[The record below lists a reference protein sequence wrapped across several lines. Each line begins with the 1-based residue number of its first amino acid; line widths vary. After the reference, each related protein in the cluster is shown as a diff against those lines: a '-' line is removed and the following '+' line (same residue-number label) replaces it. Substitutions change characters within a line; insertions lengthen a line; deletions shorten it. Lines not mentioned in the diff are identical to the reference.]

1 MNLLL
6 GVAIILPVLG
16 SQPRLE
22 VSSNARLAAF
32 PSLPVTLESIPLPPG
47 YERIPAAAS
56 SFTHWLRNVPIKKNR
71 TVYLYNG
78 MPKRNQQAQ
87 YVVLD
92 FNVTPGSTAD
102 GRGNQDLQQCAD
114 AVMRLRAEYLFS
126 RQRWNEIVF
135 KDNSGRAYCYRG
147 GNDRRAFDSYLR
159 NVFAWCGTASL
170 EKQLNRVAYL
180 DEIQPGDVMIKGG
193 FPGHAVL
200 VMDVALNGRGSK
212 IYLLAQ
218 SYMPAQDI
226 HVLRNP
232 IDPQGSPWYEVAGNQ
247 SITTPEWIF
256 YPNQLRRW

>member
-6 GVAIILPVLG
+6 ALAIILPVLSG
-16 SQPRLE
+16 QTRPE
-22 VSSNARLAAF
+22 VSTNISFTAF
-32 PSLPVTLESIPLPPG
+32 PSLPATIEAIPLPPG
-47 YERIPAAAS
+47 YERIPAAVN
-56 SFTHWLRNVPIKKNR
+56 SFTNWLRSVPLKKNR

-78 MPKRNQQAQ
+78 MPKRNQEAQ
-87 YVVLD
+87 FLVLD
-92 FNVTPGSTAD
+92 FNVTPGSTAN
-102 GRGNQDLQQCAD
+102 GTGNQDLQQCAD
-114 AVMRLRAEYLFS
+114 AVMRLRAEYLFA
-126 RQRWNEIVF
+126 RQRWNEIIF

-147 GNDRRAFDSYLR
+147 GNDRQAFDNYLR

-170 EKQLNRVAYL
+170 EKQLKRVACL
-180 DEIQPGDVMIKGG
+180 DEIQPGDVLIKGG

-200 VMDVALNGRGSK
+200 VMDVALNRRGNK

-232 IDPQGSPWYEVAGNQ
+232 SSPHNSPWYEVADNQ
-247 SITTPEWIF
+247 SIITPEWIF